1 MQCPILLKKLKVAQ
15 SEKGENK
22 MAKDA
27 IVKAIETML
36 MGTPSGMAKMGP
48 RLKKLI
54 DKAKKDKGKPKGR
67 TPSMI
72 LGSASK
78 AGMQSKQGK
87 FPSVKRKPFQPAPR
101 PKFPTRKPGTIG
113 SKPKAI
119 KKTNGREG
127 DMVENFRKNKK
138 SGTRS
143 Q

>member
-87 FPSVKRKPFQPAPR
+87 RRPSRPGLTPRTGPKFGPR
-101 PKFPTRKPGTIG
+101 P
-113 SKPKAI
+113 
-119 KKTNGREG
+119 KTNGRRG
-127 DMVENFRKNKK
+127 SMVAKP
-138 SGTRS
+138 
-143 Q
+143 